1 MAQQHSSEEVD
12 LGYLFRSIGGFFK
25 KLIKLLFLVLAFF
38 KKYLI
43 VLIVLIL
50 VGFGLGYYLDSDS
63 KLIYNNELIVIPN
76 FESTDYLYEK
86 VKAINAKKEAKDSI
100 FFKSFL
106 GEDHQDFIKIEIEPI
121 IDVYSFMAE
130 KKENLET
137 LKILYDDKDAEEFL
151 TDITI
156 SKYYKYHKI
165 SIICKGNNSEQI
177 SKNILKFFNSN
188 EHFKLYQKVGIK
200 DTEIQISQNANMISQ
215 VDSILKNVSENTK
228 KNQSQ
233 TVYINTQTELY
244 QMVNIKQALLNN
256 RLKLQ
261 TKYID
266 QNEIIKLVSGNYNL
280 QLRGISALPNKI
292 KIPIYLLL
300 IFSIVSFLIYLYK
313 KLKEISKED

>member
-1 MAQQHSSEEVD
+1 MAEQNTSEEVD

-25 KLIKLLFLVLAFF
+25 NLVKLLFLVLAFF
-38 KKYLI
+38 RKYLI
-43 VLIVLIL
+43 VIIVLIL
-50 VGFGLGYYLDSDS
+50 VGFGLGYYFDSNS
-63 KLIYNNELIVIPN
+63 KPIYHNELIVIPN

-86 VKAINAKKEAKDSI
+86 VKAINLKKEAKDSV

-106 GEDHQDFIKIEIEPI
+106 GEEYKDFIKIEIEPI
-121 IDVYSFMAE
+121 IDVYSFIAE

-137 LKILYDDKDAEEFL
+137 LKILYNDKDAEEFL
-151 TDITI
+151 SDNTI

-165 SIICKGNNSEQI
+165 NIICKGNNSEQI
-177 SKNILKFFNSN
+177 SKSILEYFDSN
-188 EHFKLYQKVGIK
+188 EHFKLYQQVGLK
-200 DTEIQISQNANMISQ
+200 DTEIQIAQNDIMVSQ
-215 VDSILKNVSENTK
+215 VDSILKNVSKSTE

-233 TVYINTQTELY
+233 TVYINTQSDLY

-280 QLRGISALPNKI
+280 QEQGISALPNKI

-300 IFSIVSFLIYLYK
+300 IFSAFSFLIYLYK
-313 KLKEISKED
+313 KLKRISNED